1 MQIAIPE
8 YSSNTNNINPNQ
20 INYYHFYTLYDTITL
35 IDEFIITTQ
44 IFNFVIS
51 TQKKYLCEITF
62 FGGIDAQA
70 NTNSVA
76 GFDIFGYP
84 FIRIRAYEPFVP
96 LNINKMQ
103 IVITPTDPNNPVKYI
118 INPIQF
124 RILGVG
130 TILMTPINV

>member
-20 INYYHFYTLYDTITL
+20 INYYHFYTLYNIITL
-35 IDEFIITTQ
+35 RDEFIITTQ

-62 FGGIDAQA
+62 FGGIDSQA

-103 IVITPTDPNNPVKYI
+103 IVITPRDPNNPVKYI

-130 TILMTPINV
+130 TILITPINV